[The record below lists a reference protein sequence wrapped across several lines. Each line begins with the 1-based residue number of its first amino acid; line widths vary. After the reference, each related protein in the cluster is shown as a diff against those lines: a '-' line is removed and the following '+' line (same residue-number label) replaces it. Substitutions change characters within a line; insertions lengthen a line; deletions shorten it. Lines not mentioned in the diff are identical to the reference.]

1 MPPVRGG
8 AGYDSLGG
16 SGIPDRKG
24 DDAAVEEEQDG
35 RDFESGTTKTS
46 KSLLSRGAAAS
57 YVVVP
62 IYSSSSSDTSAG
74 STTATATSST
84 TFQESTVLG
93 RQELATLWW
102 QHCRNHCQ
110 AHLRAKTT
118 RRRPCT
124 RFCQPLRDNVRMLS
138 RKLIV
143 LQHHQVSIHNECR
156 FPNLVTIVS
165 SRTDHN
171 RQHHPPPTTNAYP
184 ASSSSTYILSLGD
197 NDQVWMKFCVSVV
210 HQQGEV
216 AAAPSRQRNC
226 ASAGHGATVAATTIG
241 GRASAWTRK
250 KAATSPPQS
259 LPILESDTNT
269 TDVVPFQKSTVI
281 VSSTPTKVSLSSSSG
296 SHHRPQLKDTSGD
309 QKLPAVTPTTTRGYK
324 RQRQNESPES
334 SQGTMTSSS
343 NGSGCKRRLFETQ
356 QVDADEK
363 VVGSMEDN
371 SPPDRPLPVMLRPL
385 RLWPNSNNTLSS
397 SFLSLPMPH
406 DGEGPDDSSCPFDSQ
421 PPVQD
426 AVTQFEWAAAG
437 DKGDGK
443 NDKRGCADLTLSDWE
458 TMQSKK
464 TGDQGTFCS
473 AMVDLIAF
481 RNADQQRGK
490 KSGGDK
496 DVWIPSLLASAKLN
510 NKPNQTR

>member
-8 AGYDSLGG
+8 AGYVGLGG
-16 SGIPDRKG
+16 SGIPDGDG
-24 DDAAVEEEQDG
+24 DDV
-35 RDFESGTTKTS
+35 RDFDSDTKTS
-46 KSLLSRGAAAS
+46 KSLPSRGAAAS
-57 YVVVP
+57 YMVIP
-62 IYSSSSSDTSAG
+62 IYSSSSNTSAG
-74 STTATATSST
+74 SAAATAASST

-102 QHCRNHCQ
+102 KHCRNNCQ
-110 AHLRAKTT
+110 AHLGAKTT
-118 RRRPCT
+118 SFLKRKRRRPCT
-124 RFCQPLRDNVRMLS
+124 TFCQPLLNNVSKLS

-143 LQHHQVSIHNECR
+143 LQHHRVAIHNECR
-156 FPNLVTIVS
+156 FPNLVTVVS

-171 RQHHPPPTTNAYP
+171 RHHHPPPTTKSDP

-197 NDQVWMKFCVSVV
+197 NDQVWMKFCISVV
-210 HQQGEV
+210 PQQRE
-216 AAAPSRQRNC
+216 ASAAPSRQRNC
-226 ASAGHGATVAATTIG
+226 ASTEHAATVAATTTIG
-241 GRASAWTRK
+241 GQASAWTRK
-250 KAATSPPQS
+250 TAVAGPPRS
-259 LPILESDTNT
+259 LPILESDTNA

-281 VSSTPTKVSLSSSSG
+281 ISSSPTKASLSWSLG
-296 SHHRPQLKDTSGD
+296 SPHRAQLQETSGD
-309 QKLPAVTPTTTRGYK
+309 QKLPAVTPTTTGGHK
-324 RQRQNESPES
+324 RQRQNESPGS
-334 SQGTMTSSS
+334 SQGTTTSSS
-343 NGSGCKRRLFETQ
+343 HGSGCKRRLFETQ
-356 QVDADEK
+356 QVDVDER
-363 VVGSMEDN
+363 VVGSMGSN

-406 DGEGPDDSSCPFDSQ
+406 DSEGPDDNSSCPLDSQ

-426 AVTQFEWAAAG
+426 AVTQFEWAAG
-437 DKGDGK
+437 DQGDGK
-443 NDKRGCADLTLSDWE
+443 NEKRGCCADLTLSDWE

-481 RNADQQRGK
+481 RNADKQRGK

-510 NKPNQTR
+510 NSPNQKR

>member
-35 RDFESGTTKTS
+35 RDFESGTTKKS

-184 ASSSSTYILSLGD
+184 ASSSSTYILSLGGAPARGSCRGAISSTELCECRTWCHCCCYYNWWTSFGVD
-197 NDQVWMKFCVSVV
+197 TKKSSYQSTTISADSRIGYEYYRCRAIPEIYRDSLFHTDQSILELVI
-210 HQQGEV
+210 
-216 AAAPSRQRNC
+216 RL
-226 ASAGHGATVAATTIG
+226 ASSATT
-241 GRASAWTRK
+241 
-250 KAATSPPQS
+250 
-259 LPILESDTNT
+259 
-269 TDVVPFQKSTVI
+269 
-281 VSSTPTKVSLSSSSG
+281 
-296 SHHRPQLKDTSGD
+296 
-309 QKLPAVTPTTTRGYK
+309 
-324 RQRQNESPES
+324 
-334 SQGTMTSSS
+334 
-343 NGSGCKRRLFETQ
+343 
-356 QVDADEK
+356 
-363 VVGSMEDN
+363 
-371 SPPDRPLPVMLRPL
+371 
-385 RLWPNSNNTLSS
+385 
-397 SFLSLPMPH
+397 
-406 DGEGPDDSSCPFDSQ
+406 
-421 PPVQD
+421 
-426 AVTQFEWAAAG
+426 
-437 DKGDGK
+437 
-443 NDKRGCADLTLSDWE
+443 
-458 TMQSKK
+458 
-464 TGDQGTFCS
+464 
-473 AMVDLIAF
+473 
-481 RNADQQRGK
+481 
-490 KSGGDK
+490 
-496 DVWIPSLLASAKLN
+496 
-510 NKPNQTR
+510 